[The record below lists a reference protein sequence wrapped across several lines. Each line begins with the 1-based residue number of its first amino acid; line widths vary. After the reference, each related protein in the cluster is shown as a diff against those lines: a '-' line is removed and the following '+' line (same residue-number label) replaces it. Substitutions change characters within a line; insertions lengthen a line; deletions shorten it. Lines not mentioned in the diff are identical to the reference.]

1 MFTLKVPRTAH
12 EVLATELA
20 KLSHV
25 TLHSGTKP
33 GVVEPPDG
41 QGLVFEFNPIPGKD
55 EVNVVVTKNPN
66 NTPESEIKAR
76 LEADVTRLMGGE
88 SASVGS

>member
-1 MFTLKVPRTAH
+1 MFTLKIPRSVH
-12 EVLATELA
+12 GDLAAELA

-25 TLHSGTKP
+25 TLHSANKP

-41 QGLVFEFNPIPGKD
+41 KGLVFEFNPIPGKD

-76 LEADVTRLMGGE
+76 LEADVNRLLGGE
-88 SASVGS
+88 SVVGA